1 MESVS
6 VGGVKSLRIWIPVI
20 LLPLMAIARFL
31 PEWIEDGPAMIWM
44 SAAFGPF
51 LISFVLM
58 LWWLLASRA
67 GWSEKVLG
75 LFGLIGL
82 LVISGVAMDASMRDA
97 PMIVMTIPMGIAAFA
112 VVLVLLG
119 GWLNRTRTVV
129 ALLAAAIGFGFSTLL
144 INEGV
149 WGDFS
154 FGFRWRWQELPS
166 QTAWTNTSSPSTD
179 TTTPVADSVI
189 AALNAPEWSGFR
201 GNQRTASVPDL
212 VIETDWTK
220 HPPKELWRIPVGAG
234 WSSFAVAGNRLFTQE
249 QRDQQEVVVCYDADT
264 GKEIWANG
272 IGSRFFEA
280 LGGLGPRAT
289 PTVSSGFVFA
299 QSAEG
304 LLRKLDAITGAQIW
318 QVDLRLVAK
327 REPPMWGF
335 SCSPLVHQDLVIV
348 HAAGKENLGIMAFDV
363 TNGET
368 RWTAAAGEQSY
379 GSLQTF
385 TLLGQTCLGLLSE
398 TGLLLVDPIDGQ
410 VRLDYSWP
418 HMGYR
423 ALQPLLVNDRQML
436 IPTGLGS
443 GTRLI
448 EIEAT
453 TPEAAWQ
460 GKELWTSRNLKPDF
474 NDLVFDDGLIYG
486 FDNSIFT
493 CIDLKDGSRRWKGGR
508 YGKGQ
513 VMMLPDSQA
522 LLVLSEQGELVLVAA
537 TAEAHRELGKISAME
552 GKTWNHPV
560 MVGDRLFIRNAAE
573 AVCYQLTKV
582 VAENPATPNVT
593 Q

>member
-1 MESVS
+1 MESATN
-6 VGGVKSLRIWIPVI
+6 GGVKSLRIWIPLL
-20 LLPLMAIARFL
+20 LLPCMAIARFL

-58 LWWLLASRA
+58 VWWLLASRA
-67 GWSEKVLG
+67 GWGEKFWG

-82 LVISGVAMDASMRDA
+82 LVATGVAMDASMRDA

-112 VVLVLLG
+112 VILVLLG

-129 ALLAAAIGFGFSTLL
+129 ALIAAALGFGFSTLL
-144 INEGV
+144 VNEGV

-166 QTAWTNTSSPSTD
+166 QTAWN
-179 TTTPVADSVI
+179 TTPTATASDTPVSESLKASV
-189 AALNAPEWSGFR
+189 NAPEWSGFR
-201 GNQRTASVPDL
+201 GNQRDATVQNV
-212 VIETDWTK
+212 VIETDWSK
-220 HPPKELWRIPVGAG
+220 HPPQELWRIPVGSG
-234 WSSFAVAGNRLFTQE
+234 WSSFAVAGNRVFTQE
-249 QRDQQEVVVCYDADT
+249 QRDQREVVACYDADT
-264 GKEIWANG
+264 GKEIWASG
-272 IGSRFFEA
+272 IESRFFEA

-289 PTVSSGFVFA
+289 PTVSGGFVYA
-299 QSAEG
+299 LGAEG
-304 LLRKLDAITGAQIW
+304 PLRKLDAITGAEVW
-318 QVDLRLVAK
+318 QVDLRAIAK

-335 SCSPLVHQDLVIV
+335 SCSPLVHEGLVV
-348 HAAGKENLGIMAFDV
+348 LHAAGKENLGIIAFD
-363 TNGET
+363 TTSGEV

-379 GSLQTF
+379 GSLQSF
-385 TLLGQTCLGLLSE
+385 DLMGETCLGLLSE
-398 TGLLLVDPIDGQ
+398 TGLLLIEPTQGQ
-410 VRLDYSWP
+410 VRMNYAWP

-423 ALQPLLVNDRQML
+423 ALQPLLVGTHQMV

-448 EIEAT
+448 DIEAAAA
-453 TPEAAWQ
+453 ESAWQ
-460 GKELWTSRNLKPDF
+460 GKEVWTSRNLKPDF
-474 NDLVFDDGLIYG
+474 NDLVAHDGFIYG

-513 VMMLPDSQA
+513 VVLLPASQA
-522 LLVLSEQGELVLVAA
+522 LLVLSEQGELVLLAA
-537 TAEAHRELGKISAME
+537 TPDGHRELGKISALE

-560 MVGDRLFIRNAAE
+560 VVGDRLFVRNATE
-573 AVCYQLTKV
+573 AVAYRLKAITAQPNT
-582 VAENPATPNVT
+582 PAVT
-593 Q
+593 E